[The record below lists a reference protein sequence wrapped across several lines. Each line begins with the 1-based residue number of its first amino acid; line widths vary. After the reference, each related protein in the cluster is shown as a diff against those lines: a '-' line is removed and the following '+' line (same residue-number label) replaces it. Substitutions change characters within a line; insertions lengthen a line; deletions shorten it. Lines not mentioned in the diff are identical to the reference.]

1 MIDLTGKIALVT
13 GASRGIGAAI
23 AKELATLG
31 ATVVVNYRSNE
42 DAAQKMV
49 AEISVAGGT
58 AIAMQADVS
67 DYDQATNLVKSVRK
81 QFNRLDIL
89 VNNAGTTRDNVIM
102 MMKESDWDDVINT
115 NLKSAW
121 NCSKAAARIMMKQRS
136 GRIINITSVAGIA
149 GNAGQT
155 NYAASKAGMIG
166 LTKSLAKE
174 IGPRNVTVNAIAPGF
189 VPTDLTN
196 GLLEQMED
204 TIIKLTSLRRLG
216 TPEEVAGLTAFL
228 ACDRASFITGQVIA
242 VDGGMVL

>member
-1 MIDLTGKIALVT
+1 MIDLSDKIALVT

-23 AKELATLG
+23 AKELAALG
-31 ATVVVNYRSNE
+31 ATVVVNYHRNE
-42 DAAQKMV
+42 AAAQQV
-49 AEISVAGGT
+49 VDAIAANGG
-58 AIAMQADVS
+58 AAVAMQADVS
-67 DYDQATNLVKSVRK
+67 DFAQATALVKGVYK
-81 QFNRLDIL
+81 QFKRLDIL

-102 MMKESDWDDVINT
+102 LMKEKDWDDVINT

-121 NCSKAAARIMMKQRS
+121 NCSKAAARIMMKQRH
-136 GRIINITSVAGIA
+136 GRIINITSVAGIS

-155 NYAASKAGMIG
+155 NYSASKAGMIG

-196 GLLEQMED
+196 DLLEQVRD
-204 TIIKLTSLRRLG
+204 TVIELTPLRRLG
-216 TPEEVAGLTAFL
+216 TPEDVSALVAFL
-228 ACDRASFITGQVIA
+228 ACDRAGFITGQVIS

>member
-23 AKELATLG
+23 AKELAAHG
-31 ATVVVNYRSNE
+31 ATVIVNYRSNE
-42 DAAQKMV
+42 QAAEKVV
-49 AEISVAGGT
+49 ADITAAGGT
-58 AIAMQADVS
+58 AVAMQADVS
-67 DYDQATNLVKSVRK
+67 DYDQATKLIKSIQK
-81 QFNRLDIL
+81 QFKRLDIL

-102 MMKESDWDDVINT
+102 MMKESDWDEVINT

-136 GRIINITSVAGIA
+136 GRIINISSVAGIA

-166 LTKSLAKE
+166 LSKSLAKE
-174 IGPRNVTVNAIAPGF
+174 IGPRNVTVNTIAPGF

-196 GLLEQMED
+196 NLIEQMQD
-204 TIIKLTSLRRLG
+204 TIIEHTALRRLG
-216 TPEEVAGLTAFL
+216 TPEDVAALTAFL
-228 ACDRASFITGQVIA
+228 ACDRAGFITGQVIA
-242 VDGGMVL
+242 IDGGMVL